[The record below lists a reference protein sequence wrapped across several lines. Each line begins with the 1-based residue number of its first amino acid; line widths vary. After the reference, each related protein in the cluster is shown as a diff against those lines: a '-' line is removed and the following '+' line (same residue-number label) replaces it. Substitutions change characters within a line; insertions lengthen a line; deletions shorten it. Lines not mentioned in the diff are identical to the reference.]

1 MTLDRFGACGRLGT
15 CFNNAMGSTTPMDF
29 EFDGVS
35 ASDLWGG
42 RCYGVVIGYAQGDLI
57 EAGMA
62 GDDVARR
69 GTAER
74 RSASRSFLS
83 LAFSWK

>member
-1 MTLDRFGACGRLGT
+1 
-15 CFNNAMGSTTPMDF
+15 MGSTTPMDF

-62 GDDVARR
+62 GDDVARLR
-69 GTAER
+69 GGAR
-74 RSASRSFLS
+74 PALFLS